1 MHKGTFIAGLLAA
14 LFGGILIGL
23 LLAPFK
29 NGVNF
34 NNSKFN
40 IGNHSGN
47 GNAPSLSVFSPQS
60 TVRKNRYGRQYCP
73 DDGALWYLYRGLFHA
88 GTRGTGNCQN

>member
-47 GNAPSLSVFSPQS
+47 GNAPSLSIFSPQS
-60 TVRKNRYGRQYCP
+60 TVRKNSP
-73 DDGALWYLYRGLFHA
+73 KIKSAPVHE
-88 GTRGTGNCQN
+88 TGKEKV

>member
-47 GNAPSLSVFSPQS
+47 CNAQCLSVFSHHS
-60 TVRKNRYGRQYCP
+60 KVSKKNPKQKSASDREKG
-73 DDGALWYLYRGLFHA
+73 H
-88 GTRGTGNCQN
+88 